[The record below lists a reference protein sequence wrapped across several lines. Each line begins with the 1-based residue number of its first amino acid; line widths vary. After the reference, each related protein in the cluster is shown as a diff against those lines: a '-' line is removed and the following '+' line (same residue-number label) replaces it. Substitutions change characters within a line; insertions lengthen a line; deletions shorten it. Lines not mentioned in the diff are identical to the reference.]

1 MQSIPFG
8 VWQKAFA
15 PATVAN
21 VACGFDV
28 LGFALAAPGDAVA
41 VRLLPQSGIRVI
53 AIHGSDG
60 NLPTD
65 PAKNTAAVAVREYL
79 AAINAPHIGAE
90 IEIFKQM
97 PGGSGLGSSAAS
109 AVAALRAINTLLG
122 NRLSAMEMLPFAV
135 EAEYA
140 ACGSR
145 IADNV
150 AASLLGGIIAV
161 RSYEPLEVLQLPVP
175 ENLWAAVV
183 HPHVIVLTKDAR
195 EILPKSVSLTAA
207 VRQTG
212 NTVGLVHGLATQNYA
227 LIGRSLTD
235 FLAEPYRKSLI
246 PAFDAMKSAALSAGA
261 LGMSISGSGPAV
273 FALCEGEASARAVGA
288 VMQACPLNMGIQ
300 ADVYVSRIASTLP

>member
-1 MQSIPFG
+1 MLSTPFY
-8 VWQKAFA
+8 VWHRAFA

-28 LGFALAAPGDAVA
+28 LGFALEAPGDTVS
-41 VRLLPQSGIRVI
+41 LCPTPQREIIIR

-65 PAKNTAAVAVREYL
+65 PLRNTAAVAVRGYL
-79 AAINAPHIGAE
+79 DALGKTDWGAE
-90 IEIFKQM
+90 IEIFKEM

-109 AVAALRAINTLLG
+109 AVAALKAMNALLD
-122 NRLSAMEMLPFAV
+122 NPMKPIEMLPFAV

-150 AASLLGGIIAV
+150 AAALLGGIIAV
-161 RSYEPLEVLQLPVP
+161 RSYAPLEVLQLPVP
-175 ENLWAAVV
+175 PDLWAAVV
-183 HPHVIVLTKDAR
+183 HPHVVVLTKDAR
-195 EILPKSVSLTAA
+195 DILPKEVPLATA

-212 NTVGLVHGLATQNYA
+212 NTVGLVHGLATHDYA

-235 FLAEPYRKSLI
+235 HLAEPYRKALI
-246 PAFDAMKSAALSAGA
+246 PAFDDMKAAALAAGA

-273 FALCEGEASARAVGA
+273 FALCHGEAIARATVSAMEACLRA
-288 VMQACPLNMGIQ
+288 VNIPM
-300 ADVYVSRIASTLP
+300 DSYVSCIART